1 MQLLSEG
8 EINLSELQ
16 RELGKSLLASARAIE
31 KLGIAQIEL
40 RRASRMPSVGYR
52 LEPKQVQ
59 LSEQQQAV
67 AHNIW
72 GNILRQKPTLLFGV
86 TGSGKTEVY
95 IQLVERCLKEKKQA
109 VVLVPEISLTP
120 QIIARFRNVF
130 GDRIGI
136 FHSKISQGEKKDQ
149 YRMILEGK
157 INLVIGARSALFAPL
172 ERLGLVI
179 IDECH
184 DDAYMSEQSPK
195 YDSVEVANQLCRLYG
210 AGLVIGS
217 ATPTIEQ
224 YYLSVYGEYDLQ
236 TLSQRQGG
244 QFPTIELIDTF
255 DELRRGSD
263 QIFSQKA
270 TRAIQKEIE
279 AGNQVIVFLNKRGF
293 ATTLTCDTCN
303 HVVMCPSCDISLTYH
318 RVGQKLLCHYCGYRE
333 EYQRRCKR
341 CERGLYRSAGYGTQ
355 RIEDEI
361 LATIRNAKTI
371 RLDRD
376 TTGNKGRH
384 EALLQQFKDQK
395 ANILIGTQMISK
407 GLDFEKVSLVVILNA
422 DQGLRFP
429 DYRSKEKT
437 LSQILQVSGR
447 SGRSAAGGKV
457 IVQTDDSKNKIF
469 DYVIK
474 QDYSGFFWEE
484 IKERRAFLYPPFS
497 TLIKIQCSGENASA
511 AAQAAV
517 RIKEAVEYYLKKRE
531 KELAAIGPA
540 PNLIQRIDNK
550 YRWQLFY
557 KLVNEEDII
566 LVKKVIQYLL
576 TEKRT
581 VVVPPNVSVS
591 VEINPK
597 NLM

>member
-1 MQLLSEG
+1 M
-8 EINLSELQ
+8 
-16 RELGKSLLASARAIE
+16 
-31 KLGIAQIEL
+31 
-40 RRASRMPSVGYR
+40 
-52 LEPKQVQ
+52 
-59 LSEQQQAV
+59 
-67 AHNIW
+67 
-72 GNILRQKPTLLFGV
+72 
-86 TGSGKTEVY
+86 
-95 IQLVERCLKEKKQA
+95 
-109 VVLVPEISLTP
+109 
-120 QIIARFRNVF
+120 
-130 GDRIGI
+130 
-136 FHSKISQGEKKDQ
+136 
-149 YRMILEGK
+149 
-157 INLVIGARSALFAPL
+157 
-172 ERLGLVI
+172 
-179 IDECH
+179 
-184 DDAYMSEQSPK
+184 
-195 YDSVEVANQLCRLYG
+195 
-210 AGLVIGS
+210 
-217 ATPTIEQ
+217 
-224 YYLSVYGEYDLQ
+224 
-236 TLSQRQGG
+236 
-244 QFPTIELIDTF
+244 
-255 DELRRGSD
+255 
-263 QIFSQKA
+263 
-270 TRAIQKEIE
+270 
-279 AGNQVIVFLNKRGF
+279 
-293 ATTLTCDTCN
+293 
-303 HVVMCPSCDISLTYH
+303 
-318 RVGQKLLCHYCGYRE
+318 
-333 EYQRRCKR
+333 
-341 CERGLYRSAGYGTQ
+341 
-355 RIEDEI
+355 
-361 LATIRNAKTI
+361 
-371 RLDRD
+371 
-376 TTGNKGRH
+376 
-384 EALLQQFKDQK
+384 
-395 ANILIGTQMISK
+395 IGTQMISK

-511 AAQAAV
+511 TAQAAV